1 MNNHNSQ
8 SVPREIPARVALVEH
23 ILSQGNCIS
32 VHDGG
37 GWALLRSTDKKSI
50 IEVIESVDECHV
62 RAYESASAT
71 KSLGTFYLVL
81 GNHPSED
88 IADHTDNAYCQ
99 AVCESISTAEELQ

>member
-1 MNNHNSQ
+1 MNNIYSQ
-8 SVPREIPARVALVEH
+8 SFPAEIPARVALVEH

-32 VHDGG
+32 VHDGEE
-37 GWALLRSTDKKSI
+37 WALLRNTDKKSI
-50 IEVIESVDECHV
+50 LEVINSVDECHV

-88 IADHTDNAYCQ
+88 IADHTDNNYCH
-99 AVCESISTAEELQ
+99 AVCEALSAAEDIH

>member
-1 MNNHNSQ
+1 MNNINPQ
-8 SVPREIPARVALVEH
+8 SVATEIPARVALVEH
-23 ILSQGNCIS
+23 ILSQGHCIS

-37 GWALLRSTDKKSI
+37 EWALLRTTDQKAILEI
-50 IEVIESVDECHV
+50 IDSVDECHV

-81 GNHPSED
+81 GNDPSED

-99 AVCESISTAEELQ
+99 AVCEAISTAEELQ

>member
-1 MNNHNSQ
+1 MNNINPQ
-8 SVPREIPARVALVEH
+8 SAPTEIPARVALVEH
-23 ILSQGNCIS
+23 ILSQGHCIS

-37 GWALLRSTDKKSI
+37 GWALLRTTDQKAILEI
-50 IEVIESVDECHV
+50 IDSVDECHV

-81 GNHPSED
+81 GNDPSED

-99 AVCESISTAEELQ
+99 EVCEAITNAEEI